1 MSVAVKLND
10 KVSITTY
17 NDINPIN
24 GNSLITTLSLLYS
37 PLYSPPRRSLGAELS
52 SQIPMFESGK
62 SYQTNKLIDAAPDD
76 DDEDIEDA
84 EKSKTTQDTE
94 RKSGDGESAST
105 TQEQGK
111 TFTLCQ
117 LSEFK
122 CTIIKSL
129 FLMSLS

>member
-1 MSVAVKLND
+1 
-10 KVSITTY
+10 
-17 NDINPIN
+17 
-24 GNSLITTLSLLYS
+24 
-37 PLYSPPRRSLGAELS
+37 
-52 SQIPMFESGK
+52 MFESGK

-105 TQEQGK
+105 TQEQGRR
-111 TFTLCQ
+111 FTLCQ

-122 CTIIKSL
+122 CTIIKNVYI
-129 FLMSLS
+129 LSYKLEKESFKYIPLTYNPTNTVISCYSRT